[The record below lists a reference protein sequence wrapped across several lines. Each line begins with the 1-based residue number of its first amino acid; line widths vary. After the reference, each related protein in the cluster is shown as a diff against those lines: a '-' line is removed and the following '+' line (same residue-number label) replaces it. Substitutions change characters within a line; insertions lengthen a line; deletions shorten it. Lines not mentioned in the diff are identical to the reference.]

1 MLMSPDTTTMSKT
14 CPVCWS
20 EFTATGRNAGKHTYC
35 STRCRR
41 TAFERRRAEQ
51 PGRAEQ
57 PASLLAGSPET
68 TGPRPWP
75 AAERT
80 CPHCGGLVTI
90 VALLTTPEAARP
102 ALPAAPTS
110 VIPLHRI

>member
-1 MLMSPDTTTMSKT
+1 MSPDTTAATKT
-14 CPVCWS
+14 CPVCWT
-20 EFTATGRNAGKHTYC
+20 EFTTTARNAGKHTYC

-51 PGRAEQ
+51 PGRAE
-57 PASLLAGSPET
+57 PAAPMSADR
-68 TGPRPWP
+68 RPQP

-80 CPHCGGLVTI
+80 CPHCGGSITI

-102 ALPAAPTS
+102 QMPMAAPDG
-110 VIPLHRI
+110 VIPLHR

>member
-1 MLMSPDTTTMSKT
+1 MSPEGNTITKT

-20 EFTATGRNAGKHTYC
+20 EFTATGSNAGRHTYC

-41 TAFERRRAEQ
+41 TAFERRRADQ
-51 PGRAEQ
+51 PTKPPVLPGH
-57 PASLLAGSPET
+57 SPT
-68 TGPRPWP
+68 ATDPRPQP

-80 CPHCGGLVTI
+80 CPHCGGSITI

-102 ALPAAPTS
+102 ATPATPHTT
-110 VIPLHRI
+110 VIPLRRI

>member
-1 MLMSPDTTTMSKT
+1 MSDDATTISKT
-14 CPVCWS
+14 CPVCWA

-51 PGRAEQ
+51 PGRVGQ
-57 PASLLAGSPET
+57 PAGLPTRSSAAAS
-68 TGPRPWP
+68 PRPQP
-75 AAERT
+75 AAERA
-80 CPHCGGLVTI
+80 CPHCGGTVTI

-102 ALPAAPTS
+102 ALPAAPTL
-110 VIPLHRI
+110 VIPLRRI